1 VHEHG
6 ALRLF
11 PDRRYPRRTHVPRLR
26 ATLLAA
32 LAAAAGL
39 AASARLTLEPEASAR
54 GAVRDPAWLP
64 NGSVLRTA
72 SFGQRLLL
80 ADFYWLRTVSYM
92 GETLLAKSDRWDALL
107 PLAEIVTDL
116 DPRHGYVYQV
126 VGSNLAGLAHRNAE
140 ADRILEKGMR
150 ALPERWTLPFV
161 QATNKFVF
169 EQDYAAAARLAR
181 RAAELGKRPHLAL
194 LAANLSALANTDDEY
209 EAAADFLV
217 QMLGQ
222 TDMPEMR
229 GELEN
234 RLVRI
239 RTFQALAAVE
249 RAIAAHRA
257 RTGRLPTRLGDL
269 VPADLAIVPVDP
281 SGGRFEYDATTG
293 AVRSSKLGPRAPLR
307 VTR

>member
-1 VHEHG
+1 MRRHHVTLV
-6 ALRLF
+6 ALIAAA
-11 PDRRYPRRTHVPRLR
+11 VGV
-26 ATLLAA
+26 AA
-32 LAAAAGL
+32 LGRAA
-39 AASARLTLEPEASAR
+39 LEPEASAR
-54 GAVRDPAWLP
+54 GAVRNPAWLP
-64 NGSVLRTA
+64 SGTVLRTV

-92 GETLLAKSDRWDALL
+92 GETLLAKSDRWEALL

-126 VGSNLAGLAHRNAE
+126 VGSNLAGLAHRHAE

-150 ALPERWTLPFV
+150 ALPERWSLPFV

-169 EQDYAAAARLAR
+169 EQDYPAAARLAR
-181 RAAELGKRPHLAL
+181 RAAEIGKRPHLAL
-194 LAANLSALANTDDEY
+194 LAANLSALADTDDEY
-209 EAAADFLV
+209 ETAASFLV

-222 TDMPEMR
+222 TDMPELR
-229 GELEN
+229 EELET

-239 RTFQALAAVE
+239 RTFQALSGLE
-249 RAIAAHRA
+249 RAIAGFRA
-257 RTGRLPTRLGDL
+257 RTGQLPARLDEL
-269 VPADLAIVPVDP
+269 VPADLAALPVDP
-281 SGGRFEYDATTG
+281 SGGRFEYDGATG